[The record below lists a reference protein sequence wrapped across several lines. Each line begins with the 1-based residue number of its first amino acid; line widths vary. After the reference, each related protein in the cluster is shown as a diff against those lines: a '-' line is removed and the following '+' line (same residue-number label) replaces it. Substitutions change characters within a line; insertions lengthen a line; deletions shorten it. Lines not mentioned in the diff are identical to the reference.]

1 MGKLIDSAVSHF
13 SNKEIRTLRVEEWDT
28 TLYSKNLSLDD
39 KAKWFARSDGDNS
52 DYLVYALIFGV
63 TDKDGEAVFDIGD
76 KVKLKKH
83 VDPWISYQFSSIYGE
98 NSRIEGQGFITCC
111 NNIKF

>member
-39 KAKWFARSDGDNS
+39 KAKWFNRSEGNNS
-52 DYLVYALIFGV
+52 DYLVYALIYGV
-63 TDKDGEAVFDIGD
+63 TDENGESVFDIGD

-83 VDPWISYQFSSIYGE
+83 VDPE
-98 NSRIEGQGFITCC
+98 VLSRVANFVLDTLDAEDAEK
-111 NNIKF
+111 N